1 MSVSSPF
8 SESHCFICCTE
19 FGFSSEVSSC
29 IFVESSAF
37 DRSSN
42 RIAFS
47 TTAISR
53 AIPRSFICWSRA
65 YSSQTK
71 SGTENL
77 RSLSCIDISTSTSRL
92 LYALKSDHFSGAC
105 SGRFLV
111 LPPFVLVAAQGT
123 QKYLMRSLPSFSFCS
138 DKPRTAPA
146 PASDNG
152 SPIYADHTIEHLHE
166 VGSRYSPDG
175 KPRYID
181 RHTRSKAALK
191 AHLIMLLSVSAA
203 RISLEIFSP
212 CARSY
217 TTTSPPFTETPNSSI
232 SNAGDS
238 TYLYTPHF
246 ARSTSLNVSM
256 SIDSVLILSI
266 VHLKK
271 GGKVFLPPY

>member
-1 MSVSSPF
+1 M
-8 SESHCFICCTE
+8 
-19 FGFSSEVSSC
+19 SSC
-29 IFVESSAF
+29 IFDESSTF

-53 AIPRSFICWSRA
+53 AIPRSLICWSRQ
-65 YSSQTK
+65 YSSHTK
-71 SGTENL
+71 LGTGNF

-92 LYALKSDHFSGAC
+92 LYALNCAHFSGAC

-146 PASDNG
+146 PASDNV

-166 VGSRYSPDG
+166 VGSRHSR
-175 KPRYID
+175 KPRYFD
-181 RHTRSKAALK
+181 RHTLSKVAIN
-191 AHLIMLLSVSAA
+191 AHLITLVSVRAV
-203 RISLEIFSP
+203 RISAGIFSP

-217 TTTSPPFTETPNSSI
+217 TTTSPPFTEIPKRSI

-246 ARSTSLNVSM
+246 ARSISLNVSK

-271 GGKVFLPPY
+271 AAR